1 MRPGWSKQYHRDPIR
16 TGVRLPRHVA
26 NTTPCQYRVEVPSS
40 SEGSIEI
47 TRIKA
52 GDYQLTMYAENIFG
66 DFIYNGT
73 ISTAPGQKTDFGT
86 ITWTAE
92 SNGKELWRLG
102 VPDKSAGKYK
112 HGYQRDPY
120 HPLHPPEYR
129 IW

>member
-73 ISTAPGQKTDFGT
+73 ISIAPGQKTDFGDNHVDSR
-86 ITWTAE
+86 E
-92 SNGKELWRLG
+92 
-102 VPDKSAGKYK
+102 
-112 HGYQRDPY
+112 
-120 HPLHPPEYR
+120 
-129 IW
+129 